1 VLTLYHAPMSRS
13 VRVRWLLEELGIPH
27 YIESYSLPE
36 LKRAEYVAIHPMG
49 RVPTLFDAGIVLYE
63 SGAIVQYLLERYGQ
77 GRLEPTGIRERA
89 RFLQWIHFSE
99 ATLMAPL
106 SEIVMHTKVRKPADR
121 IPALIPDAERRA
133 HSALALVE
141 RGLAKSDWLVGEF
154 SAADIMMGYS
164 VALAGVYGLV
174 TEIYPNLRE
183 YLRQC
188 KARPAFRRSIAT

>member
-1 VLTLYHAPMSRS
+1 MLTLYHAPMSRS

-27 YIESYSLPE
+27 YIETYSLPE

-49 RVPTLFDAGIVLYE
+49 KIPTLFDAGIVLYE

-77 GRLEPTGIRERA
+77 GRLEPVGIRERA

-99 ATLMAPL
+99 ATLMTPL
-106 SEIVMHTKVRKPADR
+106 SEIVMHKKVRNEKDR

-133 HSALALVE
+133 HSALALVD
-141 RGLAKSDWLVGEF
+141 RALARSEWLVGEF
-154 SAADIMMGYS
+154 SAADIMMGYP
-164 VALAGVYGLV
+164 VALASVHGLV
-174 TEIYPNLRE
+174 TEIYPNLQD